1 MANLTADK
9 IRVYLADVPTV
20 DVTLPLKA
28 STTVYAGGYCEFTS
42 GAVDVL
48 AAGGTFAGIAL
59 ETKTGGAADGAE
71 TVRVR
76 VMGALEV
83 GIADTITISTDF
95 GNSSYSIEATDSDTL
110 RLETGTAITGTT
122 VGKIMRVITAGASG
136 TNKCVVAFKA
146 TVLLP

>member
-20 DVTLPLKA
+20 DVTLPLKG
-28 STTVYAGGYCEFTS
+28 STTVYAGGYCELTG

-48 AAGGTFAGIAL
+48 AGAGTFAGIAL
-59 ETKTGGAADGAE
+59 ETKTNSSATDGAE

-76 VMGALEV
+76 IMGALEV
-83 GIADTITISTDF
+83 SIADTIAITDVAAA
-95 GNSSYSIEATDSDTL
+95 NSIEGTDSDTL
-110 RLETGTAITGTT
+110 RLETGTTITGTT
-122 VGKIMRVITAGASG
+122 VGKLMRVVTTGASG

-146 TVLLP
+146 TALLP

>member
-1 MANLTADK
+1 MANLTAEK

-28 STTVYAGGYCEFTS
+28 STTVYAGGYCELTG

-48 AAGGTFAGIAL
+48 AGAGTFAGIAL
-59 ETKTGGAADGAE
+59 ETKTGGASDGAE

-76 VMGALEV
+76 IMGALEV
-83 GIADTITISTDF
+83 GIADTIAITDIAAA
-95 GNSSYSIEATDSDTL
+95 NSIEGTDSDTL
-110 RLETGTAITGTT
+110 RLETGTAVTGTT
-122 VGKIMRVITAGASG
+122 VGKLMRVITTGASG

-146 TVLLP
+146 TALLP